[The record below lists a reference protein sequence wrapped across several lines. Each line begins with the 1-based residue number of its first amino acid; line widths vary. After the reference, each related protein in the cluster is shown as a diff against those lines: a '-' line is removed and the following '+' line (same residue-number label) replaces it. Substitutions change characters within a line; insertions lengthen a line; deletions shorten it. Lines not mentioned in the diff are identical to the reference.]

1 MMKNL
6 FFLTLIL
13 LFVSCN
19 YNLVNK
25 WENYDESEEIKT
37 NATIENKRL
46 QFKRIQSISNDKNQL
61 INGFEREIFNFLEN
75 EYDLTKELV
84 HEKSI
89 PEIQQSVIDG
99 KLTYYKLSLFYLTRI
114 YLIEFDKESYLNS
127 IISIN
132 KNILREAKNKDK
144 IKNTNI
150 YSLHGIPIL
159 LKDNIGFKGLPTTA
173 GAHSLKNNFTD
184 DASIVKQL
192 KDSGALIL
200 GKTNLSEWANY
211 FCYGCPNGYS
221 AMGGQTLHPYGRKI
235 LDTGGSSSG
244 SGVSTTSNLAAASLG
259 SETSGSILSPSS
271 ANSLVGMKPT
281 IGNVS
286 RAGIVPI
293 SSTLD
298 TAGPMTKFVIDNILI
313 YNAINDFDPLDDYSV
328 ENYDIKIKEV
338 VENKLEEYTIGYY
351 KSFYERDSLY
361 KNAIDFLIEDGV
373 KLQAIDAPQIR
384 LEGFAKILD
393 EDMRYDLRSYLFF
406 YGSKNLKVE
415 DISSIIKYN
424 EMDSVERAP
433 YGQGIFKKIIQDT
446 MTINDFED
454 LKFEL
459 MNKGNEFFD
468 IPMNKY
474 NLDAVLSINN
484 YHAGYAA
491 MAHNPCLTVP
501 MKLRENNEPA
511 GLTIIGKSFQEQKL
525 YEIGYF
531 FEKKYKGKDP
541 TEKLNYLTKVTSS
554 STSSSIRRSPRF
566 SKKEPDLY

>member
-19 YNLVNK
+19 YNLINK

-37 NATIENKRL
+37 NATVENKRL

-84 HEKSI
+84 YEKSI

-351 KSFYERDSLY
+351 KNFYERDSLY
-361 KNAIDFLIEDGV
+361 KNAIDFLIEHGV

-531 FEKKYKGKDP
+531 FEKKYKGRIPPK
-541 TEKLNYLTKVTSS
+541 N
-554 STSSSIRRSPRF
+554 
-566 SKKEPDLY
+566 

>member
-6 FFLTLIL
+6 YFLTLIL
-13 LFVSCN
+13 LLVSCN
-19 YNLVNK
+19 YNLINK
-25 WENYDESEEIKT
+25 WENYDESDEIKT
-37 NATIENKRL
+37 NAKLENKRL

-61 INGFEREIFNFLEN
+61 INGFEREISNFLEN

-84 HEKSI
+84 YEKSI

-99 KLTYYKLSLFYLTRI
+99 KLTYFKLSLFYLTRI
-114 YLIEFDKESYLNS
+114 YLIEFDQESYLNS

-132 KNILREAKNKDK
+132 KNILREAKTKDK
-144 IKNTNI
+144 IKNNNI

-244 SGVSTTSNLAAASLG
+244 SGVSTTSNLGAASLG

-328 ENYDIKIKEV
+328 ENYDIRLEEV
-338 VENKLEEYTIGYY
+338 VDNKLEEYTIGYY
-351 KSFYERDSLY
+351 KSFYDRDSLY
-361 KNAIDFLIEDGV
+361 KNAIDFLIEEGV
-373 KLQAIDAPQIR
+373 ELQVIEAPQIR

-393 EDMRYDLRSYLFF
+393 EDMRNDLRSYLFF
-406 YGSKNLKVE
+406 YGDKNLKVE
-415 DISSIIKYN
+415 DISSIIKHN
-424 EMDSVERAP
+424 EMDSIERAP

-446 MTINDFED
+446 MSINDFEN

-459 MNKGNEFFD
+459 MTKGNEFFD
-468 IPMNKY
+468 NPMDKY

-501 MKLRENNEPA
+501 MKLRKNNEPA
-511 GLTIIGKSFQEQKL
+511 GLTIIAKSFQEQKL

-531 FEKKYKGKDP
+531 FEK
-541 TEKLNYLTKVTSS
+541 NYMGRIPPKN
-554 STSSSIRRSPRF
+554 
-566 SKKEPDLY
+566 

>member
-6 FFLTLIL
+6 YFLTLIL
-13 LFVSCN
+13 LLVSCN
-19 YNLVNK
+19 YNLINK
-25 WENYDESEEIKT
+25 WENYDESDEIKT
-37 NATIENKRL
+37 NAKLENKRL

-61 INGFEREIFNFLEN
+61 INGFEREISNFLEN

-84 HEKSI
+84 YEKSI

-99 KLTYYKLSLFYLTRI
+99 KLTYFKLSLFYLTRI
-114 YLIEFDKESYLNS
+114 YLIEFDQESYLNS

-132 KNILREAKNKDK
+132 KNILREAKTKDK
-144 IKNTNI
+144 IKNNNI

-281 IGNVS
+281 VGNVS
-286 RAGIVPI
+286 RAGVVPI

-328 ENYDIKIKEV
+328 ENYDIRLEEV
-338 VENKLEEYTIGYY
+338 VDNKLEEYTIGYY
-351 KSFYERDSLY
+351 KSFYDRDSLY
-361 KNAIDFLIEDGV
+361 KNAIDFLIEEGV
-373 KLQAIDAPQIR
+373 ELQVIEAPQIR

-393 EDMRYDLRSYLFF
+393 EDMRNDLRSYLFF
-406 YGSKNLKVE
+406 YGDKNLKVE
-415 DISSIIKYN
+415 DISSIIKHN
-424 EMDSVERAP
+424 EMDSIERAP

-446 MTINDFED
+446 MSINDFEN

-459 MNKGNEFFD
+459 MTKGNEFFD
-468 IPMNKY
+468 IPMDKY

-501 MKLRENNEPA
+501 MKLRKNNEPA
-511 GLTIIGKSFQEQKL
+511 GLTIIAKSFQEQKL

-531 FEKKYKGKDP
+531 FEK
-541 TEKLNYLTKVTSS
+541 NYMGRIPPKN
-554 STSSSIRRSPRF
+554 
-566 SKKEPDLY
+566 

>member
-1 MMKNL
+1 MKNL

-114 YLIEFDKESYLNS
+114 YLIEFDKENYLNS

-132 KNILREAKNKDK
+132 KNILREAKSKDK
-144 IKNTNI
+144 IKNSNI

-192 KDSGALIL
+192 KDNGALIL

-259 SETSGSILSPSS
+259 TETSGSILSPSS

-281 IGNVS
+281 IGNIS
-286 RAGIVPI
+286 RAGIIPI

-298 TAGPMTKFVIDNILI
+298 TAGPMTKFVLDNILI
-313 YNAINDFDPLDDYSV
+313 YNAINDFDPLDEYSV
-328 ENYDIKIKEV
+328 ENYDIRIEEV
-338 VENKLEEYTIGYY
+338 VDNELNEYTIGYY

-361 KNAIDFLIEDGV
+361 KNAIDFLIEEGI
-373 KLQAIDAPQIR
+373 KLQVIDAPQIR

-446 MTINDFED
+446 MSINDFED

-468 IPMNKY
+468 ISMDKH
-474 NLDAVLSINN
+474 NLDAILSINN

-501 MKLRENNEPA
+501 MKLRKNNEPS
-511 GLTIIGKSFQEQKL
+511 GLTIIGESFEEQKL

-531 FEKKYKGKDP
+531 FEKKYRGRIPPK
-541 TEKLNYLTKVTSS
+541 N
-554 STSSSIRRSPRF
+554 
-566 SKKEPDLY
+566 

>member
-61 INGFEREIFNFLEN
+61 INGFEREIFIFLEN
-75 EYDLTKELV
+75 EYDFTKELV
-84 HEKSI
+84 LEKSI

-99 KLTYYKLSLFYLTRI
+99 ELTYYKLSLFYLTRI

-328 ENYDIKIKEV
+328 ENYDIRIKEV
-338 VENKLEEYTIGYY
+338 VDNKLEDYTIGYY

-361 KNAIDFLIEDGV
+361 KNAIDFLVEEGV
-373 KLQAIDAPQIR
+373 ELQVIDAPQIR

-446 MTINDFED
+446 MSINDFED

-459 MNKGNEFFD
+459 MSKGNEFFD
-468 IPMNKY
+468 IPMNEY

-501 MKLRENNEPA
+501 MKVRKNNEPA

-531 FEKKYKGKDP
+531 FEKKYKGRIPPK
-541 TEKLNYLTKVTSS
+541 N
-554 STSSSIRRSPRF
+554 
-566 SKKEPDLY
+566 

>member
-1 MMKNL
+1 MVKA
-6 FFLTLIL
+6 
-13 LFVSCN
+13 
-19 YNLVNK
+19 LV
-25 WENYDESEEIKT
+25 Y
-37 NATIENKRL
+37 
-46 QFKRIQSISNDKNQL
+46 
-61 INGFEREIFNFLEN
+61 
-75 EYDLTKELV
+75 
-84 HEKSI
+84 EKSI
-89 PEIQQSVIDG
+89 PEIQQNIIDG
-99 KLTYYKLSLFYLTRI
+99 KLTYYKLSLFYLSRI
-114 YLIEFDKESYLNS
+114 YLIEFDQETYLNS

-132 KNILREAKNKDK
+132 KNILKEAKRKDK

-159 LKDNIGFKGLPTTA
+159 LKDNIGFEGLPTTA

-192 KDSGALIL
+192 KENGALIL

-244 SGVSTTSNLAAASLG
+244 SGVSTTSNLAAGSLG

-281 IGNVS
+281 VGNVS

-313 YNAINDFDPLDDYSV
+313 YNAINDFDPIDEYSE
-328 ENYDIKIKEV
+328 ENYDIKLESVIDNKTIK
-338 VENKLEEYTIGYY
+338 YRIGYY
-351 KSFYERDSLY
+351 KSFYERDLLY
-361 KNAIDFLIEDGV
+361 KNSIDFLKEKGLDLID
-373 KLQAIDAPQIR
+373 IDAPEIR

-393 EDMRYDLRSYLFF
+393 EDMRHDLRNYLFS
-406 YGSKNLKVE
+406 YGNENLEVE

-424 EMDSVERAP
+424 ELDSVERAP

-446 MTINDFED
+446 MSVNDFED
-454 LKFEL
+454 LKYEL
-459 MNKGNEFFD
+459 MSKGNEFFN
-468 IPMNKY
+468 IPMNKF
-474 NLDAVLSINN
+474 NLDVVLSINN

-501 MKLRENNEPA
+501 MKLRKNSEPA
-511 GLTIIGKSFQEQKL
+511 GLTIIGKSFEEQKL

-531 FEKKYKGKDP
+531 FEKNFEGRVPPK
-541 TEKLNYLTKVTSS
+541 N
-554 STSSSIRRSPRF
+554 
-566 SKKEPDLY
+566 

>member
-1 MMKNL
+1 MIKTLNFL
-6 FFLTLIL
+6 ALTLL
-13 LFVSCN
+13 LLSCN
-19 YNLVNK
+19 YNLINK

-37 NATIENKRL
+37 NATSENKRL

-75 EYDLTKELV
+75 EYDLIKELIY
-84 HEKSI
+84 EKSI
-89 PEIQQSVIDG
+89 PEIQQSVING

-114 YLIEFDKESYLNS
+114 YLIEFDKENYLNS

-132 KNILREAKNKDK
+132 KNILREAKSKDK
-144 IKNTNI
+144 IKNSNI

-192 KDSGALIL
+192 KDNGALIL

-221 AMGGQTLHPYGRKI
+221 AMGGQTLNPYGRKI

-259 SETSGSILSPSS
+259 TETSGSILSPSS

-281 IGNVS
+281 IGNIS
-286 RAGIVPI
+286 RAGIIPI

-298 TAGPMTKFVIDNILI
+298 TAGPMTKFVLDNILI
-313 YNAINDFDPLDDYSV
+313 YNAINDFDPLDEYSV
-328 ENYDIKIKEV
+328 ENYDIRIEEV
-338 VENKLEEYTIGYY
+338 VDNELNEYTIGYY

-361 KNAIDFLIEDGV
+361 KNAIDFLIEEGI
-373 KLQAIDAPQIR
+373 KLQVIDAPQIR

-406 YGSKNLKVE
+406 YGNKNIKVE

-424 EMDSVERAP
+424 EMDSIERAP
-433 YGQGIFKKIIQDT
+433 YGQAIFKKIIQDT
-446 MTINDFED
+446 MSINDFED

-468 IPMNKY
+468 ISMDKH
-474 NLDAVLSINN
+474 NLDAILSINN

-501 MKLRENNEPA
+501 MKLRKNNEPS
-511 GLTIIGKSFQEQKL
+511 GLTIIGESFEEQKL

-531 FEKKYKGKDP
+531 FEKKYRGRIP
-541 TEKLNYLTKVTSS
+541 PEN
-554 STSSSIRRSPRF
+554 
-566 SKKEPDLY
+566 

>member
-531 FEKKYKGKDP
+531 FEKKYKGRIPPK
-541 TEKLNYLTKVTSS
+541 N
-554 STSSSIRRSPRF
+554 
-566 SKKEPDLY
+566 

>member
-19 YNLVNK
+19 HNLINK

-46 QFKRIQSISNDKNQL
+46 QFKRIQSISSDKNQL

-75 EYDLTKELV
+75 EYDLTKELI

-132 KNILREAKNKDK
+132 KNVLREAKSKDK

-150 YSLHGIPIL
+150 YSLYGIPIL

-328 ENYDIKIKEV
+328 ENYDIRIKEV

-415 DISSIIKYN
+415 DISSIVKYN

-433 YGQGIFKKIIQDT
+433 YGQGIFKKIIHDT

-531 FEKKYKGKDP
+531 FEKKYKGRIPPK
-541 TEKLNYLTKVTSS
+541 N
-554 STSSSIRRSPRF
+554 
-566 SKKEPDLY
+566 

>member
-19 YNLVNK
+19 HNLINK

-46 QFKRIQSISNDKNQL
+46 QFKRIQSISSDKNQL

-75 EYDLTKELV
+75 EYDLTKELI

-328 ENYDIKIKEV
+328 ENYDIRIKEV

-531 FEKKYKGKDP
+531 FEKKYKGRIPPK
-541 TEKLNYLTKVTSS
+541 N
-554 STSSSIRRSPRF
+554 
-566 SKKEPDLY
+566 

>member
-6 FFLTLIL
+6 FFLTLVL

-75 EYDLTKELV
+75 EYDLIKELIY
-84 HEKSI
+84 EKSI
-89 PEIQQSVIDG
+89 PEIQQSVING

-132 KNILREAKNKDK
+132 KNILREAKSKDK

-328 ENYDIKIKEV
+328 ENYDIRIKEV
-338 VENKLEEYTIGYY
+338 VDNKLEDYTIGYY
-351 KSFYERDSLY
+351 KSFFERDSLY
-361 KNAIDFLIEDGV
+361 KNAIDFLVEEGV
-373 KLQAIDAPQIR
+373 ELQVIDAPQIR

-406 YGSKNLKVE
+406 YGNKNLKVE

-446 MTINDFED
+446 MSINDFED

-501 MKLRENNEPA
+501 MKVRKNNEPA

-531 FEKKYKGKDP
+531 FEKKYKGRIPPK
-541 TEKLNYLTKVTSS
+541 N
-554 STSSSIRRSPRF
+554 
-566 SKKEPDLY
+566 

>member
-1 MMKNL
+1 MTKH
-6 FFLTLIL
+6 FTYLIL
-13 LFVSCN
+13 IILITSCN
-19 YNLVNK
+19 QNLVNK
-25 WENYDESEEIKT
+25 WQNYDESDEIKT
-37 NATIENKRL
+37 NSKLENKRL
-46 QFKRIQSISNDKNQL
+46 QFKRIQSISKDKNKL
-61 INGFEREIFNFLEN
+61 IIGFEKEISNFIDS
-75 EYDLTKELV
+75 EYDLVKELV
-84 HEKSI
+84 YEKSI
-89 PEIQQSVIDG
+89 PEIQQNIIDG
-99 KLTYYKLSLFYLTRI
+99 KLNYYKLSLFYLSRI
-114 YLIEFDKESYLNS
+114 YQIEFNQETYLNS

-132 KNILREAKNKDK
+132 KNILKEAKRKDK
-144 IKNTNI
+144 SKNTNI
-150 YSLHGIPIL
+150 YSLNGIPIL

-192 KDSGALIL
+192 KKNGALIL

-221 AMGGQTLHPYGRKI
+221 AMGGQTLHPYGRKV

-244 SGVSTTSNLAAASLG
+244 SGVSTTSNLAAGSLG

-286 RAGIVPI
+286 RSGIVPI

-313 YNAINDFDPLDDYSV
+313 YNAINDFDPLDEYSE
-328 ENYDIKIKEV
+328 ENYDIDLETVID
-338 VENKLEEYTIGYY
+338 NKTFKYRIGYF
-351 KSFYERDSLY
+351 KSFYERDILY
-361 KNAIDFLIEDGV
+361 KNSIDFLKEKGLEIVD
-373 KLQAIDAPQIR
+373 IDAPEIR

-393 EDMRYDLRSYLFF
+393 EDMRHDLRSYLFS
-406 YGSKNLKVE
+406 YGNKNLEVE
-415 DISSIIKYN
+415 DILSIIKYN
-424 EMDSVERAP
+424 ELDSIERAP

-446 MTINDFED
+446 MSINDFED

-459 MNKGNEFFD
+459 MSKGNEFFNT
-468 IPMNKY
+468 PMDKF

-501 MKLRENNEPA
+501 MKLRKNNEPA
-511 GLTIIGKSFQEQKL
+511 GLTIIGKSFEEQKL

-531 FEKKYKGKDP
+531 FEKNFEGRVPPK
-541 TEKLNYLTKVTSS
+541 N
-554 STSSSIRRSPRF
+554 
-566 SKKEPDLY
+566 

>member
-19 YNLVNK
+19 YNLINK

-46 QFKRIQSISNDKNQL
+46 QFKRIQSISSDKNQL

-75 EYDLTKELV
+75 EYDLTKELI

-132 KNILREAKNKDK
+132 KNILREAKSKDK

-328 ENYDIKIKEV
+328 ENYDIRIKEV
-338 VENKLEEYTIGYY
+338 VENKLEEYKIGYY

-361 KNAIDFLIEDGV
+361 KNAIDFLIEEGV

-531 FEKKYKGKDP
+531 FEKKYKGRIPPK
-541 TEKLNYLTKVTSS
+541 N
-554 STSSSIRRSPRF
+554 
-566 SKKEPDLY
+566 

>member
-84 HEKSI
+84 YEKSI

-531 FEKKYKGKDP
+531 FEKKYKGRIPPK
-541 TEKLNYLTKVTSS
+541 N
-554 STSSSIRRSPRF
+554 
-566 SKKEPDLY
+566 

>member
-19 YNLVNK
+19 HNLINK

-84 HEKSI
+84 LEKSI

-132 KNILREAKNKDK
+132 KNILREAKIKDK

-328 ENYDIKIKEV
+328 ENYDIRIKEV
-338 VENKLEEYTIGYY
+338 VDNKLEDYTIGYY

-361 KNAIDFLIEDGV
+361 KNAIDFLVEEGV
-373 KLQAIDAPQIR
+373 ELQVIDAPQIR

-531 FEKKYKGKDP
+531 FEKKYKGRIPPK
-541 TEKLNYLTKVTSS
+541 N
-554 STSSSIRRSPRF
+554 
-566 SKKEPDLY
+566 

>member
-75 EYDLTKELV
+75 EYDLTKELI

-328 ENYDIKIKEV
+328 ENYDIRIKEV

-531 FEKKYKGKDP
+531 FEKKYKGRIPPK
-541 TEKLNYLTKVTSS
+541 N
-554 STSSSIRRSPRF
+554 
-566 SKKEPDLY
+566 

>member
-19 YNLVNK
+19 HNLINK

-75 EYDLTKELV
+75 EYDLTKELI

-271 ANSLVGMKPT
+271 ANSIVGMKPT

-531 FEKKYKGKDP
+531 FEKKYKGRIPPK
-541 TEKLNYLTKVTSS
+541 N
-554 STSSSIRRSPRF
+554 
-566 SKKEPDLY
+566 

>member
-6 FFLTLIL
+6 SFLTLIL
-13 LFVSCN
+13 LLVSCN
-19 YNLVNK
+19 YNLINK
-25 WENYDESEEIKT
+25 WENYDESDEIKT
-37 NATIENKRL
+37 NATLENKRL

-61 INGFEREIFNFLEN
+61 INGFEREISNFLEN

-84 HEKSI
+84 YEKSI

-99 KLTYYKLSLFYLTRI
+99 KLTYFKLSLFYLTRI
-114 YLIEFDKESYLNS
+114 YLIEFDQESYLNS

-132 KNILREAKNKDK
+132 KNILREAKTKDK
-144 IKNTNI
+144 IKNNNI

-298 TAGPMTKFVIDNILI
+298 TAGPMTKFIIDNVLI

-328 ENYDIKIKEV
+328 ENYDIKIEEV
-338 VENKLEEYTIGYY
+338 VDNKLDKYTIGYY

-361 KNAIDFLIEDGV
+361 KNAIDFLIEEGV
-373 KLQAIDAPQIR
+373 KLQIIDAPQIR

-393 EDMRYDLRSYLFF
+393 EDMRSDLRSYLFF
-406 YGSKNLKVE
+406 YGNKNLKVE

-433 YGQGIFKKIIQDT
+433 YGQGIFKKIVQDT
-446 MTINDFED
+446 MSINDFED
-454 LKFEL
+454 LKFKL

-474 NLDAVLSINN
+474 NLHAVLSINN

-501 MKLRENNEPA
+501 MKLRDNNEPA
-511 GLTIIGKSFQEQKL
+511 GLTIIGKSFQEQIL

-531 FEKKYKGKDP
+531 FEKKYKGRIP
-541 TEKLNYLTKVTSS
+541 
-554 STSSSIRRSPRF
+554 P
-566 SKKEPDLY
+566 KK

>member
-19 YNLVNK
+19 HNLINK

-46 QFKRIQSISNDKNQL
+46 QFKRIQSISSDKNQL
-61 INGFEREIFNFLEN
+61 INGFERKIFNFLEN
-75 EYDLTKELV
+75 EYDLTKELI

-531 FEKKYKGKDP
+531 FEKKYKGRIPPK
-541 TEKLNYLTKVTSS
+541 N
-554 STSSSIRRSPRF
+554 
-566 SKKEPDLY
+566 

>member
-6 FFLTLIL
+6 SFLTLIL
-13 LFVSCN
+13 LLVSCN
-19 YNLVNK
+19 YNLINK
-25 WENYDESEEIKT
+25 WKNYDESDEIKT
-37 NATIENKRL
+37 NAALENKRL

-61 INGFEREIFNFLEN
+61 INGFEREISNFLEN
-75 EYDLTKELV
+75 EYDLIKELV
-84 HEKSI
+84 YEKSI

-114 YLIEFDKESYLNS
+114 YLIEFDQESYLNS

-132 KNILREAKNKDK
+132 KNILREAKTKDK
-144 IKNTNI
+144 IKNNNI

-328 ENYDIKIKEV
+328 ENYDIRLEEV
-338 VENKLEEYTIGYY
+338 VDSKLEEYTIGYY

-361 KNAIDFLIEDGV
+361 KNAIDFLIENGV
-373 KLQAIDAPQIR
+373 ELQVIDAPQIR

-415 DISSIIKYN
+415 DISSIIKHN
-424 EMDSVERAP
+424 EIDSIERAP
-433 YGQGIFKKIIQDT
+433 YGQGIFKKIIRDT
-446 MTINDFED
+446 MSINDFED

-459 MNKGNEFFD
+459 MTKGNEFFD
-468 IPMNKY
+468 IPMDKY

-501 MKLRENNEPA
+501 MKIRKNNEPA
-511 GLTIIGKSFQEQKL
+511 GLTIIAKSFQEQKL

-531 FEKKYKGKDP
+531 FEK
-541 TEKLNYLTKVTSS
+541 NYMGRIPPKN
-554 STSSSIRRSPRF
+554 
-566 SKKEPDLY
+566 

>member
-6 FFLTLIL
+6 SFLTLIL
-13 LFVSCN
+13 LLVSCN
-19 YNLVNK
+19 YNLINK
-25 WENYDESEEIKT
+25 WKNYDESDEIKT
-37 NATIENKRL
+37 NAALENKRL

-61 INGFEREIFNFLEN
+61 INGFEREISNFLEN
-75 EYDLTKELV
+75 EYDLIKELV
-84 HEKSI
+84 YEKSI

-114 YLIEFDKESYLNS
+114 YLIEFDQESYLNS

-132 KNILREAKNKDK
+132 KNILREAKTKDK
-144 IKNTNI
+144 IKNNNI

-328 ENYDIKIKEV
+328 ENYDIRLEEV
-338 VENKLEEYTIGYY
+338 VDSKLEEYTIGYY

-361 KNAIDFLIEDGV
+361 KNAIDFLIENGV
-373 KLQAIDAPQIR
+373 ELQVIDAPQIR

-415 DISSIIKYN
+415 DISSIIKHN
-424 EMDSVERAP
+424 EMDSIERAP

-446 MTINDFED
+446 MSINDFED

-459 MNKGNEFFD
+459 MTKGNEFFD
-468 IPMNKY
+468 IPMDKY

-501 MKLRENNEPA
+501 MKLRKNNEPA
-511 GLTIIGKSFQEQKL
+511 GLTIIAKSFQEQKI

-531 FEKKYKGKDP
+531 FEK
-541 TEKLNYLTKVTSS
+541 NYMGRIPPKN
-554 STSSSIRRSPRF
+554 
-566 SKKEPDLY
+566 

>member
-61 INGFEREIFNFLEN
+61 INGFEIEIFNFLEN

-84 HEKSI
+84 YEKSI

-415 DISSIIKYN
+415 DISSIVKYN

-531 FEKKYKGKDP
+531 FEKKYKGRIPPK
-541 TEKLNYLTKVTSS
+541 N
-554 STSSSIRRSPRF
+554 
-566 SKKEPDLY
+566 

>member
-6 FFLTLIL
+6 SFLTLIL
-13 LFVSCN
+13 LLVSCN
-19 YNLVNK
+19 YNLINK
-25 WENYDESEEIKT
+25 WENYDESDEIKT
-37 NATIENKRL
+37 NAALENKRL

-61 INGFEREIFNFLEN
+61 INGFEREISNFLEN

-84 HEKSI
+84 YEKSI

-114 YLIEFDKESYLNS
+114 YLIEFDQESYLNS

-132 KNILREAKNKDK
+132 KNILREAKTKDK
-144 IKNTNI
+144 IKNNNI

-328 ENYDIKIKEV
+328 ENYDIRLEEV
-338 VENKLEEYTIGYY
+338 VDSKLEEYTIGYY

-361 KNAIDFLIEDGV
+361 KNAIDFLTENGV
-373 KLQAIDAPQIR
+373 ELQVIDAPQIR

-415 DISSIIKYN
+415 DISSIVKYN
-424 EMDSVERAP
+424 EMDSLERAP

-531 FEKKYKGKDP
+531 FEKKYKGRIPPK
-541 TEKLNYLTKVTSS
+541 N
-554 STSSSIRRSPRF
+554 
-566 SKKEPDLY
+566 

>member
-37 NATIENKRL
+37 NASIENKRL

-84 HEKSI
+84 YEKSI

-328 ENYDIKIKEV
+328 ENYDIRINEV

-361 KNAIDFLIEDGV
+361 KNAIDFLIEEGV

-415 DISSIIKYN
+415 DISSIVKYN

-501 MKLRENNEPA
+501 MKLRENNQPA

-531 FEKKYKGKDP
+531 FEKKYKGRTPPK
-541 TEKLNYLTKVTSS
+541 N
-554 STSSSIRRSPRF
+554 
-566 SKKEPDLY
+566 

>member
-6 FFLTLIL
+6 SFLTLIL
-13 LFVSCN
+13 LFFSCN
-19 YNLVNK
+19 YNLINK
-25 WENYDESEEIKT
+25 WENYDESQEIIT
-37 NATIENKRL
+37 NSTIENKRL

-75 EYDLTKELV
+75 EYDLIKELV

-132 KNILREAKNKDK
+132 KNILREAKSKDK

-328 ENYDIKIKEV
+328 ENYDIRIKEV

-361 KNAIDFLIEDGV
+361 KNAIDFLIEEGV

-531 FEKKYKGKDP
+531 FEKKYKGRIPPK
-541 TEKLNYLTKVTSS
+541 N
-554 STSSSIRRSPRF
+554 
-566 SKKEPDLY
+566 

>member
-1 MMKNL
+1 MIKNL
-6 FFLTLIL
+6 SFLTLIL
-13 LFVSCN
+13 LLVSCN
-19 YNLVNK
+19 YNLINK
-25 WENYDESEEIKT
+25 WKNYDESDEIKT
-37 NATIENKRL
+37 NAALENKRL

-61 INGFEREIFNFLEN
+61 INGFEREISNFLEN
-75 EYDLTKELV
+75 EYDLIKELV
-84 HEKSI
+84 YEKSI

-114 YLIEFDKESYLNS
+114 YLIEFDQESYLNS

-132 KNILREAKNKDK
+132 KNILREAKSKDK
-144 IKNTNI
+144 IKNNNI

-328 ENYDIKIKEV
+328 ENYDIRLEEIV
-338 VENKLEEYTIGYY
+338 DSKLEEYTIGYY

-361 KNAIDFLIEDGV
+361 KNAIDFLTENGV
-373 KLQAIDAPQIR
+373 ELQVIDAPQIR

-415 DISSIIKYN
+415 DISSIIKHN
-424 EMDSVERAP
+424 EMDSIERAP
-433 YGQGIFKKIIQDT
+433 YGQGIFKKIIRDT
-446 MTINDFED
+446 MSINDFED

-459 MNKGNEFFD
+459 MTKGNEFFD
-468 IPMNKY
+468 IPMDKY

-501 MKLRENNEPA
+501 MKIRKNNEPA
-511 GLTIIGKSFQEQKL
+511 GLTIIAKSFQEQKL

-531 FEKKYKGKDP
+531 FEK
-541 TEKLNYLTKVTSS
+541 NYMGRIPPKN
-554 STSSSIRRSPRF
+554 
-566 SKKEPDLY
+566 